1 MKNGKSRGQRSINL
15 WRRRYMCNRNCKDPC
30 AFKKVLYKNYSKEE
44 AEIKYGAVLATADAF
59 SYISCKQEKK
69 ENAETDKKIGLDEIL
84 NQLILDSLDAIV
96 KKGDK

>member
-1 MKNGKSRGQRSINL
+1 MVKVEDNVVSIYGAEDTCAIEIAKIL
-15 WRRRYMCNRNCKDPC
+15 C

-84 NQLILDSLDAIV
+84 YQLILDSLDAIV